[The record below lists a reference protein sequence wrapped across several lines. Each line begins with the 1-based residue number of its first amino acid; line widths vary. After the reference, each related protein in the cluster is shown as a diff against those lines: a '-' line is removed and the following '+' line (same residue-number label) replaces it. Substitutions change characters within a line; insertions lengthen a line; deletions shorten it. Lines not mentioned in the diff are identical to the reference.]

1 MTFWSLHSGYRAKQ
15 CSLGV
20 LPACVLARAV
30 PNGGNVWLNIDF
42 ARARKLRPGENCR
55 MRPAARQKLP
65 LPANYAEW
73 AGQILP
79 LFRKVLPEKS
89 SESKENPGSRRNRP
103 W

>member
-42 ARARKLRPGENCR
+42 ARARKLRPARIAGCVPPPGKNCR
-55 MRPAARQKLP
+55 SRQIMPSGLGKYFHFSEKFCP
-65 LPANYAEW
+65 KNPAN
-73 AGQILP
+73 P
-79 LFRKVLPEKS
+79 
-89 SESKENPGSRRNRP
+89 RRTLAHGE
-103 W
+103 